1 MNEKQNLIELNAS
14 EMKVM
19 TFLWNVDKPM
29 CSTQIMEN
37 ACQGGKSSIKGHYVY
52 LLIRSL
58 LEKGMIKEVG
68 SVRVVKSYAR
78 LYRPKLSRPEY
89 MALQVMSVLPEQELD
104 EFVSYFI
111 N

>member
-37 ACQGGKSSIKGHYVY
+37 ACQGGNP
-52 LLIRSL
+52 
-58 LEKGMIKEVG
+58 
-68 SVRVVKSYAR
+68 A
-78 LYRPKLSRPEY
+78 
-89 MALQVMSVLPEQELD
+89 
-104 EFVSYFI
+104 
-111 N
+111 